1 MQRLILIAAVAAA
14 FFAAGAS
21 AATPPA
27 SQQCPPIK
35 GPRWVYPGVIKMSS
49 TAYEAF
55 STGYSC
61 AKATAIVK
69 RLYGRTFKHSQV
81 GQAGSLGKVSGFTC
95 VGYPDKN
102 KHPYAGVCSVR
113 SKGVEF
119 GWNIN
124 VLAGAA
130 MQVLN
135 SEDATRVHQAGSDA
149 DTVVRTVS
157 PGHYELLIDNTSGI
171 GYIKG
176 FRWTPPTGWTVTA
189 VTKTSGGKCH
199 VVGNG
204 DIVCSGKLRPPKCL
218 CTQSGGIATID
229 FAARTPPPQKV
240 NGHPVIYGAVQGTLT
255 ITEMDP
261 VPYIVPSTAEQLK
274 TGGL

>member
-1 MQRLILIAAVAAA
+1 MRRSILIAAVAAA
-14 FFAAGAS
+14 AFAAGTA

-27 SQQCPPIK
+27 AQQCPAIK

-61 AKATAIVK
+61 AKATAIVTH
-69 RLYGRTFKHSQV
+69 LYGRTLEHSQV
-81 GQAGSLGKVSGFTC
+81 GQPSSLGKVSGFTC

-102 KHPYAGVCSVR
+102 KHPYAGVCSIR
-113 SKGVEF
+113 GKGVEF

-130 MQVLN
+130 TQVLN

-149 DTVVRTVS
+149 DTIVRTIS

-176 FRWTPPTGWTVTA
+176 YRWTPPTGWTVTA

-199 VVGNG
+199 VGGNG
-204 DIVCSGKLRPPKCL
+204 DLVCSGKLRPPKCL
-218 CTQSGGIATID
+218 CTQSGGVATID
-229 FAARTPPPQKV
+229 FTAKTPAPQKV

-255 ITEMDP
+255 ITAMDP

-274 TGGL
+274 HGGL